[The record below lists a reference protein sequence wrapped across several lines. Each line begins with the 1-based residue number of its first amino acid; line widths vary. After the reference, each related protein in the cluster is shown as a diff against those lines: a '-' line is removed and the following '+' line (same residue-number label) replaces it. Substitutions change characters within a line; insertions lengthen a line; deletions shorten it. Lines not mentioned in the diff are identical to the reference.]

1 MYPLTKL
8 YARKICRQKLIYIF
22 FACFFT
28 ASFFYAFLISTPQM
42 EEMLNINIGIVGRK
56 NFPEF
61 MMRFYVGT
69 VGILFNVFLL
79 TLFICE
85 EDRNKMLYQ
94 PLLHGESRS
103 RIIQSKIYVAISM
116 SFIFVLL
123 TAFINFTTAYM
134 RWGNEIFEQA
144 ALIRTI
150 LKYLLSGI
158 YMSVITL
165 GIITLCIY
173 TRNTWKTIFFVIIY
187 LLIDQFIYSSNIT
200 FLQKIWLGYYLNC
213 WTFTYEYQKIP
224 LSELLIGIS
233 VMVIYGVVFSQIS
246 LYRTQKIDF

>member
-8 YARKICRQKLIYIF
+8 YAQKMFRLKLIYIF

-42 EEMLNINIGIVGRK
+42 EELLNINIRIVGRE

-85 EDRNKMLYQ
+85 EDRSKILYQ

-103 RIIQSKIYVAISM
+103 RIIQSKTYVAVSM
-116 SFIFVLL
+116 SIVFVLL
-123 TAFINFTTAYM
+123 IAIINYTTAFI
-134 RWGNEIFEQA
+134 RWGYKIFETA
-144 ALIRTI
+144 AVIRTI
-150 LKYLLSGI
+150 EKYLLSGI
-158 YMSVITL
+158 YMSCITI
-165 GIITLCIY
+165 GIIALCIC
-173 TRNTWKTIFFVIIY
+173 TRNTWKTIFFVTIY
-187 LLIDQFIYSSNIT
+187 MLTDSFIYNSNIL
-200 FLQKIWLGYYLNC
+200 FLQKIWIGYHLNL
-213 WTFTYEYQKIP
+213 WTFSYEYQKMP
-224 LSELLIGIS
+224 LKEMLWGVFIMVLYGIMFYQ
-233 VMVIYGVVFSQIS
+233 VS
-246 LYRTQKIDF
+246 LYRTKKIDF

>member
-8 YARKICRQKLIYIF
+8 YAKRICRQKLIYIF

-28 ASFFYAFLISTPQM
+28 ASFFYAFLMGAPQM
-42 EEMLNINIGIVGRK
+42 EELLNINIGIVGRK

-103 RIIQSKIYVAISM
+103 RMIQSKTYAAISM
-116 SFIFVLL
+116 TIIFVLL
-123 TAFINFTTAYM
+123 TAFINYLAAYM
-134 RWGNEIFEQA
+134 RWGYEIFEQA

-150 LKYLLSGI
+150 IKYLLSGI
-158 YMSVITL
+158 YMSIVTL

-187 LLIDQFIYSSNIT
+187 LLIDQFIYNSNIT
-200 FLQKIWLGYYLNC
+200 FLQKIWLGYYLNL

-224 LSELLIGIS
+224 FSELLIGIS
-233 VMVIYGVVFSQIS
+233 VMVIYGIVFSQIS
-246 LYRTQKIDF
+246 LYRTQNIDF

>member
-1 MYPLTKL
+1 MYPLTRL
-8 YARKICRQKLIYIF
+8 YAKKIYRQKLIYIF

-69 VGILFNVFLL
+69 VGILFHVFLL

-94 PLLHGESRS
+94 PLLHGESRN
-103 RIIQSKIYVAISM
+103 RVIRSKIYVSVSM
-116 SFIFVLL
+116 SMIFVLV
-123 TAFINFTTAYM
+123 TAFINYTTAFM
-134 RWGNEIFEQA
+134 RWGYEIFEMA
-144 ALIRTI
+144 AMTRTVT
-150 LKYLLSGI
+150 KYLLSGI

-165 GIITLCIY
+165 GIITLCIC
-173 TRNTWKTIFFVIIY
+173 TRNAWKTIFFVIIY
-187 LLIDQFIYSSNIT
+187 LLIDQFIYSANISV
-200 FLQKIWLGYYLNC
+200 LQKIWVGYYYNL
-213 WTFTYEYQKIP
+213 WTFSYEYQKIP
-224 LSELLIGIS
+224 LTEAFPGIFVMTLYGS
-233 VMVIYGVVFSQIS
+233 VFYRIS
-246 LYRTQKIDF
+246 LYRTQKINF